1 MRNCLLSTR
10 NVLILNAVWISNISS
25 LINQKK
31 LSLDEDNVQEF
42 VMFKITNLAIFNFS
56 YLGLYWKHGR
66 KHRCVT

>member
-1 MRNCLLSTR
+1 MRNCLLSSR

-31 LSLDEDNVQEF
+31 LSLDKDNVQEF
-42 VMFKITNLAIFNFS
+42 VMFKITSLAIFNLS

-66 KHRCVT
+66 